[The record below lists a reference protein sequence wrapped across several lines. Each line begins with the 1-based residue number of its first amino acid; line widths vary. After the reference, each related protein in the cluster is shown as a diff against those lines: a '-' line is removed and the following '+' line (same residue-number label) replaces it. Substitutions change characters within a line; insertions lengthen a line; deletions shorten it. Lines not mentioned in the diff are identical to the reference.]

1 MSLIHSTA
9 ILSPEVEIS
18 ENVVIGPYC
27 VLDGKVR
34 VAENC
39 TIGSHVV
46 IRGRTEIGSGTQIF
60 NGASLG
66 NCPQHTRL
74 TGPTGGLIVGPN
86 NVIREFVTIHGAM
99 SPDHETVVGHGNY
112 LMAGC
117 HVAHDCC
124 LGDQITMANNV
135 LLAGHVQV
143 GSSCFVSGAV
153 AVHQHCR
160 IGAYAMIGG
169 QAHVTQDVLPY
180 VTVDGRTS
188 QIVGLNI
195 VGLRR
200 NGFTPDDISTLKD
213 AYRMVFRS
221 GNRADE
227 ILRQLQDTFSEG
239 PAAIWANFIKAS
251 HRGFVRERA
260 VPAAATLRL
269 YNPDEFDQ
277 ESMPAERR
285 AA

>member
-1 MSLIHSTA
+1 MSHIHPTA
-9 ILSPEVEIS
+9 ILSPEVEIG
-18 ENVVIGPYC
+18 ENVEIGPYC
-27 VLDGKVR
+27 VLEGEVR
-34 VAENC
+34 VAEKC
-39 TIGSHVV
+39 VIGSHVV
-46 IRGRTEIGSGTQIF
+46 LRGRTGIGSGTQIF

-66 NCPQHTRL
+66 NCPQHARL
-74 TGPTGGLIVGPN
+74 AGPTGGLVIGRN

-99 SPDHETVVGHGNY
+99 SPDHDTIIGQGNY
-112 LMAGC
+112 LMAGS

-124 LGDQITMANNV
+124 LGDQVIMANNA
-135 LLAGHVQV
+135 LLAGHVEV
-143 GSSCFVSGAV
+143 GNSCFVSGAA

-195 VGLRR
+195 IGLRR
-200 NGFTPDDISTLKD
+200 NGFTPGEISTLKD
-213 AYRMVFRS
+213 AYRVVFRS

-227 ILRQLQDTFSEG
+227 ILRQLQSSFPEG
-239 PAAIWANFIKAS
+239 PAAIWANFIQAS

-260 VPAAATLRL
+260 VPAAATLRI
-269 YNPDEFDQ
+269 YQPDNENPEA
-277 ESMPAERR
+277 MPGARR